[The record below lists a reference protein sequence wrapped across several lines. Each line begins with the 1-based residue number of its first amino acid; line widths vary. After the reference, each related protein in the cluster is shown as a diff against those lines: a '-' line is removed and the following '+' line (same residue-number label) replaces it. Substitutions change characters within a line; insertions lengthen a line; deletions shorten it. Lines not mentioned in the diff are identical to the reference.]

1 MRKKVKKYYL
11 VQNESGNR
19 FYGAFPL
26 GSNGKFAAESY
37 AKMLKKKHGENFNV
51 VEA

>member
-19 FYGAFPL
+19 YYGAFPL
-26 GSNGKFAAESY
+26 GEKGMMEAKAY
-37 AKMLKKKHGENFNV
+37 AKMLKKKHKENFNV
-51 VEA
+51 VEV